1 MEPTNLTVFWAGV
14 IAFAILMYVMLD
26 GFDLGVG
33 ILFGTTRE
41 EKHRQEM
48 LNTIAPFW
56 DGNQTWLVLVGASL
70 YGAFPEVYA
79 VFLGAFY
86 IPVLLLLLGLI
97 FRGIAFEFRGRSK
110 QLLSLWD
117 WGFFLGSSVIAFVQG
132 AAVGA
137 MMRGIPVVDGQ
148 FAGTAFDWVRPFP
161 IFTGLGMVVGY
172 ALLGASW
179 LVLKGE
185 GAIRDWAYARVR
197 WLAVAVLVVLG
208 LAFTVSLT
216 IDAGAIAQ
224 SQSADPRL
232 GTDLPDSWLRLAAR
246 RLHRITDTAA
256 RRATVRPDDIVLCRL
271 LPYARRDV
279 VAVHDSVFGN
289 DCRCRSAG

>member
-33 ILFGTTRE
+33 ILFGTTPE

-256 RRATVRPDDIVLCRL
+256 RRATVRPDDIVLYRL